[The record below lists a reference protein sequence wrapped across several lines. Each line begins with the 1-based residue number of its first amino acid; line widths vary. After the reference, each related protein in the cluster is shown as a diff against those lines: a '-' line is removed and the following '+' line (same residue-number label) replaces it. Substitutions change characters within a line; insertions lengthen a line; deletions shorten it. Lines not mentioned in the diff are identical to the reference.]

1 MASLLVK
8 NAKIFVNG
16 EFVLGNILIE
26 DRKIAAIGKKE
37 FKADYAIDANEQPV
51 VPGGIDIHAHV
62 YDPEMPEHEDWRSG
76 SLAGAFGGLTTL
88 VDMPLRTPVDNVKVF
103 EAKIEE
109 AKKNSYLNYG
119 IIGGFV
125 RGSNIQSI
133 PTLSRR
139 GVRAFKFFTCRP
151 FKIEEEA
158 IGAALEAISNI
169 NGVAIFHAED
179 DGLIAYWEGKLRGQK
194 SILAYHLSRTPSVEA
209 AAILR
214 VGFYA
219 IDTLSRVHIAHL
231 SSKAGLEAIKY
242 LRGLGAKITA
252 EVTPHH
258 LYFTREDSVKYG
270 NLLKLAPTLKT
281 AEDRDALWRGL
292 ESGSIEIYASDNA
305 PSPRSLKDVDVW
317 EAWGGIPNLEI
328 MGPFLFTY
336 GVLQRRLSFRRFVEV
351 FSANP
356 ARLLDIYPAKGAI
369 AVGSYAD
376 LYVMET
382 RKAKK
387 ISASTHHHKVDWT
400 PWEGMEFYGTPL
412 HLIVNGEVVI
422 EEGELVGKPGIGI
435 YIGDLVKERRGE

>member
-1 MASLLVK
+1 MATLLVK
-8 NAKIFVNG
+8 NAKIYING
-16 EFVLGNILIE
+16 DFVLGNILVE
-26 DRKIAAIGKKE
+26 DKRIVAIGKKE
-37 FKADYAIDANEQPV
+37 FKADYTINAEEQPV

-62 YDPEMPEHEDWRSG
+62 YDPELLEHEDWRSG

-88 VDMPLRTPVDNVKVF
+88 VDMPLRTSVDNVKAF
-103 EAKIEE
+103 EAKVEE
-109 AKKNSYLNYG
+109 AKKSSYLNYG

-125 RGSNIQSI
+125 RSSNIQSI
-133 PTLSRR
+133 PILSRR
-139 GVRAFKFFTCRP
+139 GVKAFKFFTCEP
-151 FKIEEEA
+151 FKVEEDA

-169 NGVAIFHAED
+169 NGIAIFHAED
-179 DGLIAYWEGKLRGQK
+179 DGLISYWEGKLRGQK
-194 SILAYHLSRTPSVEA
+194 SILAYHSSRTSSAEA

-214 VGFYA
+214 AGFYA
-219 IDTLSRVHIAHL
+219 IDTLSRIHIAHL

-242 LRGLGAKITA
+242 LRSFGARITA

-258 LYFTREDSVKYG
+258 LYFTREDSAKYG
-270 NLLKLAPTLKT
+270 NMLKLAPTLKT

-292 ESGSIEIYASDNA
+292 EGGLIEVYASDNA
-305 PSPRSLKDVDVW
+305 PSPRALKEVDVW

-336 GVLQRRLSFRRFVEV
+336 GVLQRRLSFKRFVEV
-351 FSANP
+351 FSINP
-356 ARLLDIYPAKGAI
+356 AKLFDIYPAKGTI

-382 RKAKK
+382 RNARK

-412 HLIVNGEVVI
+412 HLIVNGKVI
-422 EEGELVGKPGIGI
+422 VEKGELVGEPGNGI
-435 YIGDLVKERRGE
+435 YIGDLMKEKER